1 MAETATGASGGT
13 LTVSAHGQP
22 QGTLRDE
29 FDATRTALINSHR
42 AWASLARQVRD
53 DPWAESK
60 AAPQLAELAAHRA
73 RLLEQLGRI
82 GLTWMLRGGRM
93 ELLDA
98 GDRPAANTSPLPSPP
113 ASAEATERL
122 SAATLG
128 PRWTEARQ
136 SAPAEAEPIPLTE
149 LLQPLEQPPQDILD
163 ANDVAQELRRL
174 SRGIHTELTAAWTTL
189 PRETQRGLVGE
200 VVARAR
206 RVQDDLPAGLMP
218 ESLRPELDRVFSSM
232 TAFSKRE
239 QPGFVF
245 GLMRSHKPVHGTWL
259 DDARAWR
266 SELQQAAGGLGNPEQ
281 ALDALRAALD
291 DPAQDAEARTEHAL
305 ACLRSGVS
313 PDDARLIALLTDHI
327 DLLRQHTEFKKTRK
341 AIRVAATEDEAFDAE
356 MKAPASTLPSD
367 WAHWPQVRGKRAS
380 IIGGD
385 LREEARQRIES
396 TFEFAL
402 VDWVTTDHA
411 RNLQVLAS
419 AVKGGS
425 VEFVIVLRRF
435 IGHDVDRILRP
446 ACRAAGVPWVS
457 VDKGYGVNQIQM
469 AIERFLSIPE
479 DAAPAD

>member
-1 MAETATGASGGT
+1 
-13 LTVSAHGQP
+13 VSAHGQP
-22 QGTLRDE
+22 PQALREE
-29 FDATRTALINSHR
+29 FDETRAALLKAHR
-42 AWASLARQVRD
+42 AWASLAQKVRD
-53 DPWAESK
+53 DPWAEAK
-60 AAPQLAELAAHRA
+60 AAPQLAELESRRA
-73 RLLEQLGRI
+73 MLLDHLGRI

-93 ELLDA
+93 ELFEA
-98 GDRPAANTSPLPSPP
+98 GERPAANAQPLPPSPLPPSPL
-113 ASAEATERL
+113 ASAQATERL
-122 SAATLG
+122 SAAALG
-128 PRWTEARQ
+128 PSWTAARQ
-136 SAPAEAEPIPLTE
+136 SAPAEAEPPPIPLTE
-149 LLQPLEQPPQDILD
+149 LLEPLEQPPGEILD
-163 ANDVAQELRRL
+163 ANGVAQELRRL
-174 SRGIHTELTAAWTTL
+174 SRGIHTELTAAWTAL

-206 RVQDDLPAGLMP
+206 RVQDDLPEGLMP

-245 GLMRSHKPVHGTWL
+245 GLMRSHKPVHGSWL

-291 DPAQDAEARTEHAL
+291 DPDHGAETRTDRAL

-313 PDDARLIALLTDHI
+313 PDDARLVALLTEHS

-341 AIRVAATEDEAFDAE
+341 AIREAVSEDAAFNAE
-356 MKAPASTLPSD
+356 MKAPASALPSD

-396 TFEFAL
+396 TFGFEL

-419 AVKGGS
+419 AVRGGS

-446 ACRAAGVPWVS
+446 ACQAAGVPWVS
-457 VDKGYGVNQIQM
+457 VDKGYGVSQIRL
-469 AIERFLSIPE
+469 AIERFLAVPE
-479 DAAPAD
+479 GAAPAD